1 MLGRPIIVIL
11 LRNEYL
17 EDTHLVF
24 LNRFKL
30 IETNLPGAQEAFS
43 LDAVD
48 MNKLL
53 FKRYQL
59 IQDLAPWEIPPW
71 G

>member
-1 MLGRPIIVIL
+1 
-11 LRNEYL
+11 L

-53 FKRYQL
+53 FKRYQF